1 MLICKIFNV
10 KLASIFWAL
19 TFEIIPLILWH
30 NTLSKSIARE
40 QTLLLLLKASQQ
52 KSFFFLIAIRVFDI
66 DFHEILTGILQ
77 VTVILI
83 CVIERYRFYDMMKRI
98 YFLTL
103 IETIILIWDVFQ
115 NDNNENEMKWKL
127 FQNQLLYIVLIFYFP
142 WVLL

>member
-10 KLASIFWAL
+10 KLALIFWAL

-30 NTLSKSIARE
+30 NTLWKSIARE

-52 KSFFFLIAIRVFDI
+52 KSFFLIAIRVFDI

-83 CVIERYRFYDMMKRI
+83 CVIEHYWFYDMMKRI
-98 YFLTL
+98 YFPTL

-115 NDNNENEMKWKL
+115 NDNNENEMKAFKIN
-127 FQNQLLYIVLIFYFP
+127 FCILY
-142 WVLL
+142 